1 MNIFQDS
8 EGNYSSKRALGIIYM
23 LSALLLAIV
32 DQLTK
37 FEINSFEVWL
47 TLVVTGG
54 SLLGITLF
62 EAKIKKGSKTPV
74 RMGALNTLEVDNSG
88 GHPDPK
94 KEEK

>member
-8 EGNYSSKRALGIIYM
+8 NGSYSSKRTLGIIYM
-23 LSALLLAIV
+23 LAALILAIV
-32 DQLTK
+32 DQVTK

-47 TLVVTGG
+47 TIVVTGG

-62 EAKIKKGSKTPV
+62 EGKVSKGKGGMVSMDAPV
-74 RMGALNTLEVDNSG
+74 DFGG